1 MFWLIVVLVLLV
13 LLLISGIALL
23 IEAFRKSIWWGL
35 GCLLIAPVSFA
46 FAVMYREEFPRR
58 ATVFLSSW
66 ILLILLA
73 FLIDTDDIPGLDLES
88 ADTQALVQALQELDP
103 RLAANA
109 GVYLM
114 ADEPKA
120 LAYAGSPDGPWV
132 WAALGQRASA
142 EEAQEAALKQCDVFR
157 EQYAVSQRCRL
168 VAVNQEIVLERSRRA
183 SIAELVADLPTPTP
197 LPAPRLDPRLLDQL
211 ERYYEAG
218 DMKAVAYAGQPE
230 GDWVWAFAAYAAN
243 REEARVHAW
252 RQCEDRR
259 ARAQILGKCKIVME
273 GNRPQLP

>member
-1 MFWLIVVLVLLV
+1 GYV
-13 LLLISGIALL
+13 
-23 IEAFRKSIWWGL
+23 
-35 GCLLIAPVSFA
+35 
-46 FAVMYREEFPRR
+46 
-58 ATVFLSSW
+58 
-66 ILLILLA
+66 
-73 FLIDTDDIPGLDLES
+73 
-88 ADTQALVQALQELDP
+88 
-103 RLAANA
+103 
-109 GVYLM
+109 
-114 ADEPKA
+114 KA
-120 LAYAGSPDGPWV
+120 LSEDAAPAGGALRLDGS
-132 WAALGQRASA
+132 R
-142 EEAQEAALKQCDVFR
+142 R
-157 EQYAVSQRCRL
+157 R
-168 VAVNQEIVLERSRRA
+168 VAVVLERSRRA